1 MAKKDD
7 KTNAAADQ
15 KNTDV
20 TPPETPTPPESPNS
34 PAPKTPGYQVN
45 SPVQH
50 NGVRY
55 DVGSVLVKITA
66 AQAKPLLER
75 KIITALTE

>member
-1 MAKKDD
+1 MAKKND
-7 KTNAAADQ
+7 KTSAAADS

-20 TPPETPTPPESPNS
+20 TPPETPTPP
-34 PAPKTPGYQVN
+34 APKTPGYRVN

-50 NGVRY
+50 DGVRY
-55 DVGSVLVKITA
+55 EPGSVLKKITA
-66 AQAKPLLER
+66 DQAKPLLDR

>member
-1 MAKKDD
+1 MAKKND
-7 KTNAAADQ
+7 KTSAAADS

-20 TPPETPTPPESPNS
+20 TPPETPTPPESPTP
-34 PAPKTPGYQVN
+34 PAPKTPGYRVN

-50 NGVRY
+50 DGVRY
-55 DVGSVLVKITA
+55 EPGSVLKKITA
-66 AQAKPLLER
+66 DQAKPLLDR